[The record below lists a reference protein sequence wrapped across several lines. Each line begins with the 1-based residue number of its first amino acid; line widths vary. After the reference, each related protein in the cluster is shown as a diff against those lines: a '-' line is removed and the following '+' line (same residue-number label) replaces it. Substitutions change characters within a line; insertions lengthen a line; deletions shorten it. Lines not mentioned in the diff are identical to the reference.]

1 MKKLLSVFAILAS
14 SSLYAADYGVV
25 DIEAVA
31 QGSDYLKQ
39 QNSSIQ
45 QAVKAQTTQIEQL
58 ATELSAL
65 QKRLQDTKLA
75 DAEKKK
81 LLPEYQAKVQQLDG
95 LQQAVQSK
103 VQATWQNV
111 NKTFD
116 GRLKLVA
123 EQLRQENKLDVL
135 LNKHA
140 ALAYDAKY
148 DLTDKMIQKV
158 NAIK

>member
-1 MKKLLSVFAILAS
+1 MKKILGTALFLSTT
-14 SSLYAADYGVV
+14 SLYAAGYGVV
-25 DIEAVA
+25 DVEKVA
-31 QGSDYLKQ
+31 QSSDYLKQ
-39 QNSSIQ
+39 QNSAIQ
-45 QAVKAQTTQIEQL
+45 QSVQAQTTQIDQL
-58 ATELSAL
+58 TQQLTKL
-65 QKRLQDTKLA
+65 QKTLQESKTE
-75 DAEKKK
+75 AERKK
-81 LLPEYQAKVQQLDG
+81 LVPEYQTKVQQLDA
-95 LQQAVQSK
+95 LQQQVQAK
-103 VQATWQNV
+103 VQGTWQNV